1 MSSLGKCFIWIDDE
15 RDVNWGHVPDGMAVV
30 HCKTYK
36 EAIEKLQFY
45 MSYKTKLIVDFDH
58 DLGCKKTGYDVAK
71 WIVASGYPNVRFRV
85 HSMNPVGAQNIR
97 EMLSH
102 YGYEEIR

>member
-1 MSSLGKCFIWIDDE
+1 MSSLGKCYIYIDDT
-15 RDVNWGHVPDGMAVV
+15 RSDYSKVPDGMAFV

-36 EAIEKLQFY
+36 EAIEKLRFY
-45 MSYKTKLIVDFDH
+45 IEYGTKLIVDFDH
-58 DLGCKKTGYDVAK
+58 DLGCKKNGYDIAK
-71 WIVASGYPNVRFRV
+71 WIVASGYTNIRFRI

-97 EMLSH
+97 ETLSH